1 MIKILLQ
8 YIKSCYNNKNLKKE
22 VTMKMMKRQYR
33 IGELAKHLKLKKF
46 VLRFWEKELD
56 IKPQRSTGGQRFYQE
71 EDFETFKIIKTL
83 LYERKFTLA
92 GAKKELILLKSN
104 KKPIIASQK
113 TDMSLPT
120 TEFIEYQE
128 PINIYKE
135 L

>member
-1 MIKILLQ
+1 
-8 YIKSCYNNKNLKKE
+8 
-22 VTMKMMKRQYR
+22 MKMMKRQYR

-46 VLRFWEKELD
+46 VLRFWEKELN

-71 EDFETFKIIKTL
+71 EDFETFKTIKTL

-92 GAKKELILLKSN
+92 GAKKELLLLKSN

-113 TDMSLPT
+113 TDMSICPA
-120 TEFIEYQE
+120 EFIEHQE

-135 L
+135 LINIKQKLEKLQELL